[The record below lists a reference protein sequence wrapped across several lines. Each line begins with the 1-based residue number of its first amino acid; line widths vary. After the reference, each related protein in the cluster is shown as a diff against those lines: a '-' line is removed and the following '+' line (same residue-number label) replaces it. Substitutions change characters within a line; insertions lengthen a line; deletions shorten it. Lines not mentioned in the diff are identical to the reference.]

1 MSNSITLSGERS
13 VAGPTETAMPS
24 DSARGAVVAGWII
37 LLVFFVGFGG
47 WTIMAP
53 LNGAV
58 VGEAV
63 VKVEGN
69 RKSVQHLDG
78 GVVKEIR
85 VKDGDRVKEGDI
97 LVVLDDTQV
106 RAEFD
111 ILSQQ
116 YAMLR
121 AVEARLTAE
130 MVGSDIV
137 TFPAD
142 LVDSAEPF
150 AKTAIEAQQHEFE
163 SRRAALSGEE
173 QILVHRISQL
183 REQMTGN
190 EAQEKAYGDQ
200 LASVFGEKESLAD
213 LVKNG
218 LVTKPRILQLE
229 RTIAGLQG
237 QVAGIRAAT
246 AGALANVAEY
256 SQQIAQIRKARTAE
270 ITKELSE
277 TQSKL
282 LDVLPRLHNAKVSL
296 GRMEVRSPYA
306 GEVVGLSVFSV
317 GGVIGRGEKIMD
329 VVPDQTSLVVEAK
342 VRVED
347 ISDLSPGMPAEVHFT
362 SYKQRTI
369 PLIHGTV
376 AQVSA
381 DRLTDERTG
390 VSYYVVAVDVDE
402 ADMAASPEI
411 KLYPGMPAT
420 VMITTRERSALDYL
434 VGPLVQSFDQAFR
447 EK

>member
-1 MSNSITLSGERS
+1 MSQSMAIYDGGATT
-13 VAGPTETAMPS
+13 GPARTEMPS
-24 DSARGAVVAGWII
+24 DSAHGAVLAGWII
-37 LLVFFVGFGG
+37 LLVFFAGFGG
-47 WTIMAP
+47 WAVMAP

-58 VGEAV
+58 VGEAI

-78 GVVKEIR
+78 GVIKELR
-85 VKDGDRVKEGDI
+85 VEDGDHVKEGDI
-97 LVVLDDTQV
+97 LVVLDDTQL

-116 YAMLR
+116 YAMLK
-121 AVEARLTAE
+121 ATEARLTAE
-130 MVGSDIV
+130 LANSDAV
-137 TFPAD
+137 AFPAE
-142 LVDSAEPF
+142 LTESTEPYVR
-150 AKTAIEAQQHEFE
+150 TAIQAQQHEFE
-163 SRRAALSGEE
+163 SRRIALNGEE
-173 QILVHRISQL
+173 QILVYRISQL
-183 REQMTGN
+183 KEQITGN
-190 EAQEKAYGDQ
+190 EAQEKAFGDQ

-213 LVKNG
+213 LVKQG

-229 RTIAGLQG
+229 RTVAGLQG
-237 QVAGIRAAT
+237 QVAEIRAAT
-246 AGALANVAEY
+246 AAALQSIGEY
-256 SQQIAQIRKARTAE
+256 SQQIAQVRKARTAE

-277 TQSKL
+277 TQAKL
-282 LDVLPRLHNAKVSL
+282 LDVIPRLHNATVSL
-296 GRMEVRSPYA
+296 GRTEIRSPYA

-317 GGVIGRGEKIMD
+317 GGVIGRGEKILD
-329 VVPDQTSLVVEAK
+329 VVPDHTSLVVEAK

-347 ISDLSPGMPAEVHFT
+347 ISDLRPGMAAEVHFT

-390 VSYYVVAVDVDE
+390 VSYYVVAVDVNKD
-402 ADMAASPEI
+402 DLAASPEI

-420 VMITTRERSALDYL
+420 VMITTHERTALDYL
-434 VGPLVQSFDQAFR
+434 VGPLVQSFDRAFR

>member
-1 MSNSITLSGERS
+1 MSQSMAISGKRAAPVPRQAE
-13 VAGPTETAMPS
+13 MPS
-24 DSARGAVVAGWII
+24 DSARGAILAGWTI
-37 LLVFFVGFGG
+37 LIAFFAGFGG
-47 WTIMAP
+47 WAITAP

-78 GVVKEIR
+78 GIIKELL

-97 LVVLDDTQV
+97 LVVLDDTQLQ
-106 RAEFD
+106 AEFD
-111 ILSQQ
+111 VLSQQ

-121 AVEARLTAE
+121 AIEARLTAE
-130 MVGSDIV
+130 LVFSDVV
-137 TFPAD
+137 TFPAE
-142 LVDSAEPF
+142 LTESNETSAR
-150 AKTAIEAQQHEFE
+150 TAIEAQKHEFE
-163 SRRAALSGEE
+163 SRRAALDGEE
-173 QILVHRISQL
+173 KILVYRISQL
-183 REQMTGN
+183 KEQIAGN

-213 LVKNG
+213 LVKKG

-229 RTIAGLQG
+229 RTVAGLQG
-237 QVAGIRAAT
+237 QVAEIRAAT
-246 AGALANVAEY
+246 AAALQSIGEY
-256 SQQIAQIRKARTAE
+256 SQQIAQVRKARTAE
-270 ITKELSE
+270 ITKELSD
-277 TQSKL
+277 TQAKL

-296 GRMEVRSPYA
+296 GRTEIRSPYA

-317 GGVIGRGEKIMD
+317 GGVIGRGEKILD
-329 VVPDQTSLVVEAK
+329 VVPDHTSLVVEAK

-347 ISDLSPGMPAEVHFT
+347 ISDLRPGMASEVHFT
-362 SYKQRTI
+362 SYKQRI
-369 PLIHGTV
+369 VPLIRGTV
-376 AQVSA
+376 AQISA

-390 VSYYVVAVDVDE
+390 VSYYVVAVDVD
-402 ADMAASPEI
+402 DGDLAASPEI

-420 VMITTRERSALDYL
+420 VMIMTRERTALDYI

>member
-1 MSNSITLSGERS
+1 M
-13 VAGPTETAMPS
+13 ATAC
-24 DSARGAVVAGWII
+24 
-37 LLVFFVGFGG
+37 
-47 WTIMAP
+47 
-53 LNGAV
+53 
-58 VGEAV
+58 
-63 VKVEGN
+63 
-69 RKSVQHLDG
+69 RKATYCLYY
-78 GVVKEIR
+78 
-85 VKDGDRVKEGDI
+85 
-97 LVVLDDTQV
+97 DDTQL

-121 AVEARLTAE
+121 AIESRLTAE
-130 MVGSDIV
+130 LANTDAI
-137 TFPAD
+137 TFPVE
-142 LVDSAEPF
+142 LTESAEPY
-150 AKTAIEAQQHEFE
+150 ARTAIEAQQHEFD

-173 QILVHRISQL
+173 QILVYRVSQL
-183 REQMTGN
+183 REQITGN

-218 LVTKPRILQLE
+218 LVTRPRILQLE

-237 QVAGIRAAT
+237 QVAAIRATT
-246 AGALANVAEY
+246 AGALENVAEF
-256 SQQIAQIRKARTAE
+256 SQQIAQVRKTRTAE

-296 GRMEVRSPYA
+296 GRTEIRSPYA

-317 GGVIGRGEKIMD
+317 GGVVGRGEKNTRHCAN
-329 VVPDQTSLVVEAK
+329 QTALVVEAR

-347 ISDLSPGMPAEVHFT
+347 ISDLHPGMAAEVHFT

-390 VSYYVVAVDVDE
+390 VSYYVVSVDVDK
-402 ADMAASPEI
+402 DDLAASSEI

-420 VMITTRERSALDYL
+420 VMITTRERTALDYI

>member
-1 MSNSITLSGERS
+1 MSQSIAIYGERAA
-13 VAGPTETAMPS
+13 AGPAETAMPS
-24 DSARGAVVAGWII
+24 DSARGAVLAGWII
-37 LLVFFVGFGG
+37 LLVFFAGFGG
-47 WTIMAP
+47 WAIKAP

-78 GVVKEIR
+78 GVVKELR

-97 LVVLDDTQV
+97 LVVLDDTQL

-121 AVEARLTAE
+121 ATEARLTAE
-130 MVGSDIV
+130 LANSDAI
-137 TFPAD
+137 TFPAE
-142 LVDSAEPF
+142 LVDSAEPY
-150 AKTAIEAQQHEFE
+150 ARTAIEAQQHEFE

-173 QILVHRISQL
+173 QILVYRISQL
-183 REQMTGN
+183 REQIAGN
-190 EAQEKAYGDQ
+190 EAQEKAYDDQ

-213 LVKNG
+213 LVKSG
-218 LVTKPRILQLE
+218 LVTRPRILQLE
-229 RTIAGLQG
+229 RTVAGLQG
-237 QVAGIRAAT
+237 QVAAIQAAT
-246 AGALANVAEY
+246 AGALQGIGEY
-256 SQQIAQIRKARTAE
+256 SQQIAQVQKTRTAE

-282 LDVLPRLHNAKVSL
+282 LDVLPRLHNATVSL
-296 GRMEVRSPYA
+296 GRTEIRSPYA

-317 GGVIGRGEKIMD
+317 GGVIGRGEKILD
-329 VVPDQTSLVVEAK
+329 VVPDQTSLVVEAR

-347 ISDLSPGMPAEVHFT
+347 ISDLSPGMAAEVHFT
-362 SYKQRTI
+362 SYKQRSI

-390 VSYYVVAVDVDE
+390 VSYYNVAVDVDKG
-402 ADMAASPEI
+402 DLAASPDI

-420 VMITTRERSALDYL
+420 VMITTRERTALDYL

>member
-1 MSNSITLSGERS
+1 MSQAMAIYEERPA
-13 VAGPTETAMPS
+13 AGPVQTAMPS

-37 LLVFFVGFGG
+37 LVVFFAGFGG

-58 VGEAV
+58 VGEAM

-78 GVVKEIR
+78 GVVKELR

-97 LVVLDDTQV
+97 LVVLDDTQL

-111 ILSQQ
+111 IFSQQ
-116 YAMLR
+116 YAMFR
-121 AVEARLTAE
+121 AIEARLTAE
-130 MVGSDIV
+130 LANSDAI
-137 TFPAD
+137 TFPAE
-142 LVDSAEPF
+142 LADS
-150 AKTAIEAQQHEFE
+150 TASYARTATQAQQHEFE
-163 SRRAALSGEE
+163 SRRVALSGEE
-173 QILVHRISQL
+173 QILVYRISQL
-183 REQMTGN
+183 REQIAGN

-213 LVKNG
+213 LVKSG
-218 LVTKPRILQLE
+218 LVTRPRILQLE
-229 RTIAGLQG
+229 RTVAGLQG
-237 QVAGIRAAT
+237 QVAAIRAAS
-246 AGALANVAEY
+246 AGALQSIAEY
-256 SQQIAQIRKARTAE
+256 SQQMAQLRKTRTAE
-270 ITKELSE
+270 IAKELSD

-282 LDVLPRLHNAKVSL
+282 LDVLPRLHNARVSL
-296 GRMEVRSPYA
+296 GRTEIRSPYA

-317 GGVIGRGEKIMD
+317 GGVIGRGEKILD
-329 VVPDQTSLVVEAK
+329 VVPDQTSLVIEAR

-347 ISDLSPGMPAEVHFT
+347 ISDLHPGMASEVHFT
-362 SYKQRTI
+362 SYKQRSI

-390 VSYYVVAVDVDE
+390 VSYYVVTVDVDK
-402 ADMAASPEI
+402 DDLAASPEI

-420 VMITTRERSALDYL
+420 VMITTHERTALDYL